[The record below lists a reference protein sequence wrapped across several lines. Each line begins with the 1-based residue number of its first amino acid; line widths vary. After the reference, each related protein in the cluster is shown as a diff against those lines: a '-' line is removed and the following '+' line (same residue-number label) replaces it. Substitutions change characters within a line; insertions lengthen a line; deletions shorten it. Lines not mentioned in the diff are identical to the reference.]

1 MWGSVVLDQY
11 CPLDLL
17 TPSLN
22 GPVYEDGGVVELIDD
37 P

>member
-1 MWGSVVLDQY
+1 MWGSIILDQY

-17 TPSLN
+17 INNDL
-22 GPVYEDGGVVELIDD
+22 VYEDGGVVELIDD